1 MDKQGGYYR
10 AVRKANRG
18 GEVNHIPA
26 YKSYEGIVPLN
37 RDKGIAIWMT
47 EADHRKT
54 ATWGSHSSAQKFRA
68 EQRELINKGQFEQ
81 ALLMDIKDIRSQF
94 GSKYNKGIMQAL
106 KHYKTKVRS
115 QIQALQR
122 QRQIPLLKSSKLS
135 EQKQKIAQQLAQ
147 QQRLQK
153 TAIEA
158 TMAGFLPNKP
168 LPVFKQK
175 NSASQSP
182 KKLAQ
187 LKKKAL
193 AHKTQAV
200 QGQNNLTKSKQ
211 KAQSKSSRTVQV
223 NSKSKLEKTK
233 QNAQNKTQES
243 KPKSVQY
250 QQGLAKAKPK
260 AQARQA
266 KPAQHQQGLSRA
278 KQKAQSPKLATQ
290 SRSPQTKSPQRGR

>member
-1 MDKQGGYYR
+1 MDKQGGYYK

-68 EQRELINKGQFEQ
+68 EQRNLINKGQFEQ

-94 GSKYNKGIMQAL
+94 GSKYNKGMLQAL
-106 KHYKTKVRS
+106 KHYKTKVRN
-115 QIQALQR
+115 QIWQR
-122 QRQIPLLKSSKLS
+122 QRQIPSLNSSKLS
-135 EQKQKIAQQLAQ
+135 EQKQKIAEQQKF
-147 QQRLQK
+147 QK
-153 TAIEA
+153 AAMEA
-158 TMAGFLPNKP
+158 TRASFLPNKP
-168 LPVFKQK
+168 LPISKQK

-211 KAQSKSSRTVQV
+211 KAQSKSSKTIQV

-233 QNAQNKTQES
+233 QNVQNKTQES

-290 SRSPQTKSPQRGR
+290 SRSPQPKAPQRGR

>member
-68 EQRELINKGQFEQ
+68 EQRNLINKGQFEQ

-94 GSKYNKGIMQAL
+94 GSKYNKGMLQAL
-106 KHYKTKVRS
+106 KHYKTKVRN
-115 QIQALQR
+115 QIWQR
-122 QRQIPLLKSSKLS
+122 QRQIPSLNSSKLN
-135 EQKQKIAQQLAQ
+135 EQKQKIAEQQKF
-147 QQRLQK
+147 QK
-153 TAIEA
+153 AAMEA
-158 TMAGFLPNKP
+158 TRASFLPNKP
-168 LPVFKQK
+168 PPISKQK

-211 KAQSKSSRTVQV
+211 KAQSKSSKTIQV

-233 QNAQNKTQES
+233 QNVQNKTQES

-290 SRSPQTKSPQRGR
+290 SRSPQPKAPQRGR

>member
-1 MDKQGGYYR
+1 MDKQGGYYK

-68 EQRELINKGQFEQ
+68 EQRNLINKGQFEQ

-94 GSKYNKGIMQAL
+94 GSKYNKGMLQAL
-106 KHYKTKVRS
+106 KHYKTKVRN
-115 QIQALQR
+115 QIWQR
-122 QRQIPLLKSSKLS
+122 QRQIPSLNSSKLS
-135 EQKQKIAQQLAQ
+135 EQTQKIAEQQKF
-147 QQRLQK
+147 QK
-153 TAIEA
+153 AAMEA
-158 TMAGFLPNKP
+158 TRASFLPNKP
-168 LPVFKQK
+168 LPISKQK

-211 KAQSKSSRTVQV
+211 KAQSKSSKTIQV

-233 QNAQNKTQES
+233 QNVQNKTQES

-290 SRSPQTKSPQRGR
+290 SRSPQPKAPQRGR

>member
-94 GSKYNKGIMQAL
+94 GSKYNKGIQQAL

-135 EQKQKIAQQLAQ
+135 EQKQKIAEQQKF
-147 QQRLQK
+147 QK
-153 TAIEA
+153 AAMEA
-158 TMAGFLPNKP
+158 TRASFLPNKP
-168 LPVFKQK
+168 PPISKQK

-266 KPAQHQQGLSRA
+266 NPAQHQQGLSRA

>member
-68 EQRELINKGQFEQ
+68 EQRNLINKGQFEQ

-94 GSKYNKGIMQAL
+94 GSKYNKGMLQAL
-106 KHYKTKVRS
+106 KHYKTKVRN
-115 QIQALQR
+115 QIWQR
-122 QRQIPLLKSSKLS
+122 QRQIPSLNSSKLS
-135 EQKQKIAQQLAQ
+135 EQKQKIAEQQKF
-147 QQRLQK
+147 QK
-153 TAIEA
+153 AAMEA
-158 TMAGFLPNKP
+158 TRASFLPNKP
-168 LPVFKQK
+168 LPISKQK

-211 KAQSKSSRTVQV
+211 KAQSKSSKTIQV

-233 QNAQNKTQES
+233 QNVQNKTQES

-290 SRSPQTKSPQRGR
+290 SRSPQPKAPQRGR